1 MAQDEGEGTM
11 TIQRRTMKIMIQ
23 HTALLEVGQHPG
35 VVALEGEV
43 AGIITGEIG
52 Q

>member
-1 MAQDEGEGTM
+1 M
-11 TIQRRTMKIMIQ
+11 TVLQRTAKILIQQK
-23 HTALLEVGQHPG
+23 ALLEVGQRPG
-35 VVALEGEV
+35 VATLVGEV